1 MFFDHADAPNVANI
15 LRSQT
20 QLYLPIA
27 LYSSGFSFA
36 LFVLVYYFLNRQI
49 AEHQQAKAACQDLL
63 TKHKQTETEKQFVE
77 EDLRRGEEQLR
88 LALEAAHMG
97 TWDWNLLTN
106 QITWS
111 SGHEHLFGLASGTFD
126 GTFETFE
133 ACVYP
138 EDLESINQAV
148 NKARLERQDYHHEY
162 RVVWSDGSIHWI
174 EAKGKFFYNET
185 GQAVRMLGTVMDISD
200 RKYQEEQ
207 LRLLESVVVNTND
220 AVVITDT
227 ELSHPLGPRIV
238 YINDAFTCMT
248 GYSFEEVKAGTVRLL
263 ERVKTNQAAL
273 DEIRAALQTW
283 QSVRV
288 DLFVYRKDGSEFWVE
303 LSIMPVANEE
313 GSFTHWIAIQ
323 RDITTSKQAE
333 ADLKQR
339 QEELELRVT
348 ERTAELIEANNRLQ
362 HELFRREQVEYAL
375 RQSEERWQLAIRGSN
390 DGIWDWN
397 IKTDEV
403 FFSSRWKEMLGYEDH
418 EIGNT
423 SDEWRKRVHP
433 DELKQVLQSYQ
444 DHVTRKTPFYATE
457 HRLLCKNGTYK
468 WILTRGQAL
477 WDEEGNPIRLTG
489 SHTDISHRKQAE
501 LARQESEQRLQA
513 ILDNATA
520 IIYLK
525 DTQSR
530 YILVNRQFETLWQT
544 PKEQVPGKSDYDFF
558 SKEIAETYR
567 ANDLQVIEAG
577 KALQFEESGLS
588 ENGIRTFLSIK
599 FPLKDRAG
607 VVYGIGGISTEISDR
622 KRAEEALRKQAFIFE
637 NISDGLILTDMEG
650 CIIDWNPA
658 AERIFGYAKSEMLGK
673 MPRILH
679 KPEESAVL
687 MKTIIAEMQKT
698 GRWEGE
704 IHFIRKDG
712 TEGVCETVVVP
723 LPNERGQAIA
733 SIGVNR
739 DITERKQAEEE
750 RAKLIDILEATPD
763 FIGTVSVEQRT
774 LYLNS
779 AARKVFGFA
788 ENEDCTNFS
797 LSEGH
802 PDWAYQIV
810 INEGIPAAI
819 RDGFWVGETAFL
831 SHDGREIPVSQALVA
846 HKSPDGNVKMLST
859 IARDITL
866 QQQIAATLVEAEQRW
881 RSLLENVRL
890 VVVGLDNKGKV
901 EYVNPCF
908 LDLVGYTKAEV
919 IGQDWFETFLPL
931 HQKTQGQNNFL
942 ELLEQQFYTHNQ
954 SVILTKSGEEKVIA
968 WNNTLLQDP
977 QGYVIGT
984 LSIGEDVTERQVIE
998 RMKDEFIS
1006 VVSHELRTP
1015 LTSIHGA
1022 LNLLSSGL
1030 VGTESEKGRRVIEIA
1045 AESAERL
1052 VRLVNDILEL
1062 ERLESG
1068 KISLSKQTCN
1078 AADLMT
1084 QAIDMMQVMA
1094 NRAGITLSVAPQTIL
1109 LNADS
1114 DRLIQ
1119 LLTNLLGNAIKF
1131 SSRGSTVWLTV
1142 ELRAGDQSFSQEGL
1156 GRQGGQGGFST
1167 QYLPSSPHLPI
1178 SPSPSSSPAS
1188 AAPPVGQFLTPNPTV
1203 LFKIQDQGR
1212 GIPADKIESIFER
1225 FHQVDASDSRKK
1237 GGTGLGLAICRS
1249 IVQQHGGR
1257 IWVESTLG
1265 KGSSFYFTLPGQEI
1279 KDDTHGNEAHLS
1291 D

>member
-20 QLYLPIA
+20 QLGLPIA
-27 LYSSGFSFA
+27 LYSSGLSFT
-36 LFVLVYYFLNRQI
+36 LFVLVYYLLNRQV
-49 AEHQQAKAACQDLL
+49 AEHQQAKGAFEGEAEGSTSTRSVTGQRAEGSAQ
-63 TKHKQTETEKQFVE
+63 KRIQTNLEREPIRQSEQQLRAVLDGASDAILPDITERQQVE
-77 EDLRRGEEQLR
+77 EDLRRSEEQLR

-97 TWDWNLLTN
+97 TWDWNISTN

-111 SGHEHLFGLASGTFD
+111 SGHEQIFGLASGTFD

-133 ACVYP
+133 ACVHP
-138 EDLESINQAV
+138 EDRESV
-148 NKARLERQDYHHEY
+148 NRAMDKARLERQDYHHEC

-174 EAKGKFFYNET
+174 EGKGKFFYNEM
-185 GQAVRMLGTVMDISD
+185 GEAVRMLGTVMDISD

-207 LRLLESVVVNTND
+207 LRLLESVVVN
-220 AVVITDT
+220 
-227 ELSHPLGPRIV
+227 
-238 YINDAFTCMT
+238 
-248 GYSFEEVKAGTVRLL
+248 
-263 ERVKTNQAAL
+263 
-273 DEIRAALQTW
+273 
-283 QSVRV
+283 
-288 DLFVYRKDGSEFWVE
+288 
-303 LSIMPVANEE
+303 
-313 GSFTHWIAIQ
+313 
-323 RDITTSKQAE
+323 
-333 ADLKQR
+333 DLKQR
-339 QEELELRVT
+339 HEELELRVT